1 MARPC
6 LSSGS
11 PLAAGLLA
19 ALVAAPLAASA
30 SAVAPPIPK
39 RQGVLAQQMGA
50 IQTAVAA
57 SLAATAAPITT
68 ATAAGAPVSGTAAP
82 SAARVSADAPTG
94 RLLLVRTERRLPV
107 SGDPVWELQLDL
119 PGQPRRTYEALV
131 GRASRQLADRQRLGS
146 RAPLPQGRYRLSPA
160 TPVQAGDDGEL
171 GQFVWIGLEPEFPT
185 ARRGL
190 GIHHDPSAG
199 WGRQSGTD
207 GCIGLIH
214 GNDLLGLAAL
224 LERSGTRELLVRD

>member
-1 MARPC
+1 MAPTRPSISAGSVTGFLSC
-6 LSSGS
+6 LISG
-11 PLAAGLLA
+11 LAPG
-19 ALVAAPLAASA
+19 LVAVLVGLPLPSPAADAPSL
-30 SAVAPPIPK
+30 IQK
-39 RQGVLAQQMGA
+39 RQGLVARQVGA
-50 IQTAVAA
+50 IQNAVAA
-57 SLAATAAPITT
+57 SI
-68 ATAAGAPVSGTAAP
+68 GVAPVSP
-82 SAARVSADAPTG
+82 SDSAASGQLT
-94 RLLLVRTERRLPV
+94 LVRTDRLLPL

-119 PGQPRRTYEALV
+119 PGQPRRAYEALV
-131 GRASRQLADRQRLGS
+131 GRAARQLADRDLLGS
-146 RAPLPQGRYRLSPA
+146 RAPLPQGRYLLSPS
-160 TPVQAGDDGEL
+160 TPVQIGDSGEL
-171 GQFVWIGLEPEFPT
+171 GRFFWIALEPQFPT